1 MTEQQDRLAERYS
14 QLQDYQLLALLREG
28 GLTPEAEEVL
38 LLVLKERGLD
48 QRILRKRLQ
57 EEAKEDS
64 LDETEVPE
72 DDHYQEIGGWLVLIG
87 IGLFLGILADVI
99 VLAMTIEEAFIDND
113 WINEVYATR
122 PGLVTNLFIY
132 YTYSIASLVFMLVFQ
147 GYAIKLF
154 SEKRK
159 KFPKTFIALV
169 VLNVIFIG
177 LDYTAAMVLLN
188 SEPSYPA
195 APGAMG
201 SIIWVVYIL
210 ISDRVKRTFVN

>member
-1 MTEQQDRLAERYS
+1 MTEQQHRLAERYS
-14 QLQDYQLLALLREG
+14 QLQDYQLLALLHEG
-28 GLTPEAEEVL
+28 GLTSEAEEVL

-48 QRILRKRLQ
+48 KSILRERPQ
-57 EEAKEDS
+57 EEDS

-72 DDHYQEIGGWLVLIG
+72 DDHYQEIGGWLILIG
-87 IGLFLGILADVI
+87 IGLFIGIMADVI
-99 VLAMTIEEAFIDND
+99 VLAMTIEEAFIDNH
-113 WINEVYATR
+113 WINEVYAAR

-132 YTYSIASLVFMLVFQ
+132 YTYSLASLVFMLVFK

-159 KFPKTFIALV
+159 KFPRIFIAIV

-177 LDYTAAMVLLN
+177 LNYTAGKVLLN
-188 SEPSYPA
+188 SDASFPA
-195 APGAMG
+195 APGTVVGIA
-201 SIIWVVYIL
+201 WVVYIL